1 VLQKPCHLFLSGLL
15 FTALPML
22 ALADSVTVF
31 SGGFTI
37 PESIVPVPQ
46 GFGTVA
52 GDLMIPDKGP
62 NALYVIPAGGGA
74 PVLIANG
81 VSGNGAAFL
90 PSSFGAFGGD
100 LLITST
106 PSGGPGIVAVNGS
119 GGQTVVPVPSSDS
132 ITGGVAVAPEGFG
145 SVAGD
150 ALIGGENGA
159 GLDNG
164 EVFALSADGTIS
176 NFASLGTGGSAGF
189 LAPFAVGFAP
199 AGFGSIGGDFL
210 VADGASGTMYAV
222 DSSGNVSVFAN
233 VAVPTLAGGAVAGL
247 RQFAFAPAGFGNYGG
262 DLFVSVSGSQ
272 FGGGTSGSVDV
283 LNSSGALVAVL
294 LQGAVGSP
302 FDPRGLY
309 FASNSQ
315 LLISDTDPSILS
327 APPSAFTAAT
337 PEPSTLLPLA
347 LGFAGL
353 LAAARR
359 ARKAQPALGS
369 QV

>member
-119 GGQTVVPVPSSDS
+119 GGQTVVPAPSSDS

-347 LGFAGL
+347 LGLAGL

>member
-1 VLQKPCHLFLSGLL
+1 MLQKTCHLFLSGLL
-15 FTALPML
+15 FAALPML
-22 ALADSVTVF
+22 AFADSVTVF

-46 GFGTVA
+46 SFGSVG
-52 GDLMIPDKGP
+52 GDLMVPDKGP

-74 PVLIANG
+74 PVLFANG

-106 PSGGPGIVAVNGS
+106 PNGGPGIVAVNGS

-132 ITGGVAVAPEGFG
+132 ITGGVAVAPAGFG

-164 EVFALSADGTIS
+164 EVFALSPDGTVS

-199 AGFGSIGGDFL
+199 AGFGSIGGDLL

-222 DSSGNVSVFAN
+222 DSSGNASVFAN
-233 VAVPTLAGGAVAGL
+233 VAVPTLTGGAVAGL
-247 RQFAFAPAGFGNYGG
+247 RQFAFAPAGFGSYGG

-283 LNSSGALVAVL
+283 LNSSGVLVAVL
-294 LQGAVGSP
+294 LQGAVGAP

-347 LGFAGL
+347 LGFAGI

-359 ARKAQPALGS
+359 ARKAQLALGS
-369 QV
+369 KV